1 MRFSTFALAGLSAYA
16 SAQRTTAIPATE
28 QLASMAAEASRDNAD
43 AAATMAGQVSSWVA
57 GQTLSGEAA
66 AQAAHNS
73 DVLQSALS
81 DISALQGTIKSAEA
95 SVLRDAS
102 MQAASITAALATAT
116 DASALNSL
124 SDRLES
130 QTEKIG
136 SVLNSATRGGTRQ
149 TDSAASGS
157 AGASA
162 SGSAAASASP
172 GLAAATG
179 VPLAGAAIGCGLLAI
194 VGLL

>member
-16 SAQRTTAIPATE
+16 SAQATTPIPATE
-28 QLASMAAEASRDNAD
+28 QLASMAAAASRDNAD

-66 AQAAHNS
+66 SQAAHNS

-136 SVLNSATRGGTRQ
+136 SVLNSATRGGSRQ

-157 AGASA
+157 ASA